1 MSSAAP
7 RTRPGLI
14 GLLVARR
21 VKAERERR
29 RLLAEAKAKHD
40 AEALEVAQDA
50 GKTAKRSGWFRR

>member
-29 RLLAEAKAKHD
+29 RQLAQANAHRD
-40 AEALEVAQDA
+40 AEAAETARDA
-50 GKTAKRSGWFRR
+50 GKTAKRAGWFRR